1 MQTHPMSY
9 RLLGSSGLRV
19 SELCLGTMTFG
30 TSWGYGTDYEG
41 SRAIYQRYTEAGG
54 NFFDTANRYTEGE
67 SEVFLG
73 RLVREFGHRDTAVVA
88 TKYSLV
94 TEMGRINDGGNHK
107 KNLVQSVEGSL
118 RRLQMDYIDL
128 LYVHAWDFTV
138 TPETLMRSLDDMV
151 RQGKVLHVAIS
162 DAPAWQVARCNTIA
176 QMRGWSPFTAFQ
188 AEYSLITRDVERDIL
203 PLCVEDNMP
212 LIAWGPLGGGA
223 LTGKYVKDANTTG
236 RVKPDSKRRSPKST
250 DMARLVVELAAQRNV
265 PPAAVALRWLMQGP
279 GNILPVVGARNAD
292 QLSESLACVGWN
304 LDETELSALQNI
316 SAIDIGWPHDFLR
329 SDTVYQVMDG
339 GLQQQFSRPIP
350 KLR

>member
-1 MQTHPMSY
+1 MSY

-250 DMARLVVELAAQRNV
+250 DMARLVVDLAAQRNV

>member
-292 QLSESLACVGWN
+292 QLSESLASVGWN